1 MAFKYGPFS
10 HQTTF
15 DHLNTALVWYSV
27 PHYIKILQFISALS
41 ESASETPKHDLSS
54 ATLNND
60 EDILNV
66 DCREEVDE
74 FSKFLNDFE
83 TELNDAPPAANVK
96 GVTSSKPGV
105 DGEKKK
111 KTKIVKRKKLVKR
124 VVKKRRGGGE
134 KSSTTGTSD
143 KLDTTQAS
151 SAPGIDSRRS
161 SE

>member
-1 MAFKYGPFS
+1 M
-10 HQTTF
+10 
-15 DHLNTALVWYSV
+15 
-27 PHYIKILQFISALS
+27 ISAPS

-96 GVTSSKPGV
+96 VVTSKPGV

-124 VVKKRRGGGE
+124 VVKKRRGE

-143 KLDTTQAS
+143 KLDTTQGS